1 MIVKYSK
8 ESVVDIRIALWNDQN
23 HEVINM
29 GRKAKPQP
37 ARIRVGYRYCGV
49 DLKNAT
55 WAALTSTA
63 EAREIDTAD
72 LVREIFR
79 EWISRQPEDVVAEA
93 NLQAARME
101 ADQLAAVQRRPRR
114 GRSKAGLAG
123 ETPTATEP
131 AQEVPAPLVTPS
143 SP

>member
-1 MIVKYSK
+1 
-8 ESVVDIRIALWNDQN
+8 
-23 HEVINM
+23 M

-72 LVREIFR
+72 LLREILR
-79 EWISRQPEDVVAEA
+79 EWMSRQPESVIAGA
-93 NLQAARME
+93 NQQGARME
-101 ADQLAAVQRRPRR
+101 ADQLAAVQRRRPRR
-114 GRSKAGLAG
+114 GAGAAVPP
-123 ETPTATEP
+123 ETDR
-131 AQEVPAPLVTPS
+131 VSGTP
-143 SP
+143 